1 MESTIKL
8 MEKRLMLI
16 GDIVAS
22 EEAESASNIT
32 TKEIVQSTRGL
43 AESSQMGK
51 IMRKKEKPLNVY
63 FN

>member
-22 EEAESASNIT
+22 EETESASNIT

-51 IMRKKEKPLNVY
+51 LMRKKEKPINVY

>member
-1 MESTIKL
+1 